1 MLEAT
6 PSTTAQE
13 RMKMLVTLPL
23 VSTLL
28 ASLLAFGA
36 AAQPQPITIGMG
48 MALTGSLAGT
58 GKASLVGSVRPTSPR
73 RNLTVQFRGIVG
85 NDIEQFKQVGKQ
97 LIVFPANDKSGDLRY
112 PFAEIGR

>member
-1 MLEAT
+1 
-6 PSTTAQE
+6 
-13 RMKMLVTLPL
+13 MKMLVTLRL

-28 ASLLAFGA
+28 ASLPAFGA
-36 AAQPQPITIGMG
+36 AAQPQPITVGMG
-48 MALTGSLAGT
+48 MAPTGSLAGT
-58 GKASLVGSVRPTSPR
+58 GKASLLGSVRPTSP

-112 PFAEIGR
+112 PFAEIGH

>member
-1 MLEAT
+1 
-6 PSTTAQE
+6 
-13 RMKMLVTLPL
+13 MKMLVTLRL

-48 MALTGSLAGT
+48 MAPTGSLAGT
-58 GKASLVGSVRPTSPR
+58 GKASLLGSVRPTSPR
-73 RNLTVQFRGIVG
+73 NLTEQFRGIVG

-112 PFAEIGR
+112 PFAEIGH